1 MHVFLEILK
10 LTLPSLAVVAVVYF
24 MLREYFE
31 SEHKRAM
38 MEIQFK
44 QTSTTLPIK
53 IGAYERLSMFCERIS
68 IPALILRVR
77 ADGTNAAQLR
87 MALMIAIQQ
96 EFEHNITQQVYVS
109 DNLWKII
116 KIARDDVQ
124 NTINQIY
131 QTIDPDADSKIF
143 AQALFD
149 FLNTIS
155 REVIQATLKCTEIAT
170 SLSNCNSL

>member
-1 MHVFLEILK
+1 MEVFLEILK
-10 LTLPSLAVVAVVYF
+10 LTLPSFAVVAVVYF

-31 SEHKRAM
+31 SEHKRTM
-38 MEIQFK
+38 MELQFK
-44 QTSTTLPIK
+44 HTSTTLPIK

-77 ADGTNAAQLR
+77 AEGTNAAQLR
-87 MALMIAIQQ
+87 MALMIAVQQ

-124 NTINQIY
+124 NTINHVY
-131 QTIDPDADSKIF
+131 QSIDPDADSKVF

-149 FLNTIS
+149 FLNTKDVLPLHKAL
-155 REVIQATLKCTEIAT
+155 EAVKKEA
-170 SLSNCNSL
+170 SLILQ

>member
-1 MHVFLEILK
+1 MEVFLEILK

-38 MEIQFK
+38 MELQFK

-53 IGAYERLSMFCERIS
+53 INAYERLS
-68 IPALILRVR
+68 
-77 ADGTNAAQLR
+77 
-87 MALMIAIQQ
+87 
-96 EFEHNITQQVYVS
+96 TQQVYVS

-124 NTINQIY
+124 NTINHVY
-131 QTIDPDADSKIF
+131 QTIDPDADSKDF
-143 AQALFD
+143 AQALYE
-149 FLNTIS
+149 FLGTKDVLPLHKAL
-155 REVIQATLKCTEIAT
+155 EAVKKEA
-170 SLSNCNSL
+170 SLILQ